1 MSTYPTGRLLLD
13 QGQIAEARKL
23 AAENRPRR
31 AGLHQ
36 SPYDG
41 DHRTRHPAPSGA
53 RRRETR
59 DDTPWPNVVVAA
71 LGDTL
76 GAGASRPF
84 LTAIIRSGLSPL
96 DVARGIGDGS
106 LTLASFEPVSELRLA
121 EKARELLAPQLAR
134 IAGMRNKRNEWLAKE
149 APRQQPL
156 LYVIVATGNIHED
169 VIQAAQAAREGADII
184 AVIRATAQSL
194 LDYVP
199 YGLTTE
205 GFGGTYATQENFAL
219 MRAALDEVSEEL
231 GRYVRLVNYA
241 SGLCMPEIAAM
252 GALERL
258 DLMLNDSM
266 YGILFRDINMHRT
279 FCDQHFARMLN
290 AYAGITINT
299 GEDNYLTTAD
309 AVEAAC
315 TVLAS
320 DLINEQFAKNSGLTP
335 NLMGLG
341 HAYEIRPEI
350 ENSFLLELANA
361 LLLREVFPEHPL
373 KYMPPT
379 KHMTGD
385 IFRTYL
391 VNGLY
396 NLASQWSGQGIQLL
410 GMLTEAIHTPHLQDR
425 YLAIANAQLVMNAVR
440 DLGSEVTIKPDGFIT
455 RRAQSVLAETLA
467 FLQEVRATGL
477 MTSIAAGRFADIKR
491 SPDGGKG
498 LSGVAPKSADY
509 YNPML
514 DVFRE
519 QLDAKVD

>member
-1 MSTYPTGRLLLD
+1 MPAYPTGRVILD
-13 QGQIAEARKL
+13 HEQIAQARSL
-23 AAENRPRR
+23 AGEIAHDVQGFINRHTTVAIERATLRLLGLCGVNAE
-31 AGLHQ
+31 
-36 SPYDG
+36 
-41 DHRTRHPAPSGA
+41 
-53 RRRETR
+53 
-59 DDTPWPNVVVAA
+59 DTPWPNIVVEA
-71 LGDTL
+71 LGDAL
-76 GAGASRPF
+76 GHGAARPF
-84 LTAIIRSGLSPL
+84 ITAVIRSGLSPV
-96 DVARGIGDGS
+96 DVARGIEDGTIKPDE
-106 LTLASFEPVSELRLA
+106 LLPVSDERLA
-121 EKARELLAPQLAR
+121 EAAAELLAPQLAR
-134 IAGMRNKRNEWLAKE
+134 IAAMRATRDEWLAKE
-149 APRQQPL
+149 PARKQPL

-169 VIQAAQAAREGADII
+169 VIQACRAAKEGADVI

-219 MRAALDEVSEEL
+219 MRAALDEVSAEL

-290 AYAGITINT
+290 AYAGIVINT

-309 AVEAAC
+309 AIEAAH

-320 DLINEQFAKNSGLTP
+320 DLINEQFAKNSGLSP
-335 NLMGLG
+335 RLMGLG

-396 NLASQWSGQGIQLL
+396 NLVAQWSGQGIQLL

-425 YLAIANAQLVMNAVR
+425 YLAIQNAQLVMNAVR
-440 DLGSEVTIKPDGFIT
+440 DLGDEVTIKPDGFIT
-455 RRAQSVLAETLA
+455 QRAQDVLAQTLA
-467 FLQEVRATGL
+467 FLREVRGMGL
-477 MTSIAAGRFADIKR
+477 MTAIADGRFADIKR
-491 SPDGGKG
+491 TPEGGKG
-498 LSGVAPKSADY
+498 LAGVAPKAPDY

-514 DVFRE
+514 DVFRKS
-519 QLDAKVD
+519 LTAKVD